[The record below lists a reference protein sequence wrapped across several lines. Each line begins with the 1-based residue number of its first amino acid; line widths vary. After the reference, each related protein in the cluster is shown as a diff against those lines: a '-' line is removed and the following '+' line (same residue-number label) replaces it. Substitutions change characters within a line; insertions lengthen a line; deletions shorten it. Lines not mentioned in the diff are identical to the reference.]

1 MAESGGLRAML
12 LRVVR
17 GVLLLVGVAVF
28 TLGILAVA
36 FPGVAGVLPVDAMV
50 AALGSDYVVVAAV
63 GLLAVAFAALVLL
76 VVAISGVDEADLPVV
91 ESVESAPHPG
101 QAVDRTVD
109 GEAGRS
115 VPETR
120 IDRLTQAAV
129 ETLMRVEHVS
139 RSEAERRVAE
149 GTWTDDEVA
158 ADFLAA
164 GDDGLLRTA
173 VADEERVRRT
183 AEEIEALAAEPSPG
197 AGGATP
203 DDRVE
208 TGPTDEAAEPDRGE
222 TVTDRTVRARRRGAT
237 VARDGGTET
246 GGR

>member
-1 MAESGGLRAML
+1 MAETGSLRSAL

-36 FPGVAGVLPVDAMV
+36 FPGVAGALPVDAMV

-63 GLLAVAFAALVLL
+63 GMLAVAFAVLVLL
-76 VVAISGVDEADLPVV
+76 VVAVSGVDEADLPVV

-109 GEAGRS
+109 GGAGGS
-115 VPETR
+115 VPHAR
-120 IDRLTQAAV
+120 IERLTRAAV

-173 VADEERVRRT
+173 VADEDRVRRT
-183 AEEIEALAAEPSPG
+183 AEEIEALANATSPG
-197 AGGATP
+197 ADATTP
-203 DDRVE
+203 DDRV
-208 TGPTDEAAEPDRGE
+208 GSGQSDEAAEPDRHE
-222 TVTDRTVRARRRGAT
+222 TVTDRTVRARKRGAT

>member
-1 MAESGGLRAML
+1 MAESGSLRSAL
-12 LRVVR
+12 LRVAR
-17 GVLLLVGVAVF
+17 GVMLLVGVAVF
-28 TLGILAVA
+28 TLGVLAVA

-63 GLLAVAFAALVLL
+63 GLMAVAFAVLVLL

-101 QAVDRTVD
+101 QAVDRTVG
-109 GEAGRS
+109 GEAGGP
-115 VPETR
+115 VPDTR
-120 IDRLTQAAV
+120 IRRLTEAAV
-129 ETLMRVEHVS
+129 KTLMRAEHCS

-149 GTWTDDEVA
+149 GTWTDDDVA

-173 VADEERVRRT
+173 VSDEERVRRT
-183 AEEIEALAAEPSPG
+183 AEEIEALAAESSGRDGSDTPYDRVDSG
-197 AGGATP
+197 RAGGESGP
-203 DDRVE
+203 DRRE
-208 TGPTDEAAEPDRGE
+208 TG
-222 TVTDRTVRARRRGAT
+222 TDRTVRARKRSAR